1 MTNTF
6 EMEIHI
12 GNLIK
17 EEFIQQGRRAEWL
30 AQQLNCNRTNVYNIF
45 QRKNI
50 DVEMLIK
57 ISRVL
62 HRNFLR
68 DISPLA
74 DTPDCTKSSDNM
86 SKIMLHPVQKDDTA
100 S

>member
-1 MTNTF
+1 MTKTF

-17 EEFIQQGRRAEWL
+17 EEYIQQGRRAEWL

-74 DTPDCTKSSDNM
+74 DTHDSIKLSDNM
-86 SKIMLHPVQKDDTA
+86 SQNSTQSVQNVDTA